1 MVLFSEE
8 PVEFVDLI
16 EKSLDLLDMPLLEKS
31 GIFSLQVFV
40 FNFNVAD
47 LTAVELLQLQDLVPK
62 SGIFSI
68 KGLGL
73 LLMSQLESLVIS
85 QLGFKLIVL
94 EVVGC
99 FEL

>member
-8 PVEFVDLI
+8 PVEFVDLV
-16 EKSLDLLDMPLLEKS
+16 EKSLDLLDMSLLEKS
-31 GIFSLQVFV
+31 GVFSLQVFV
-40 FNFNVAD
+40 FDFNVAD
-47 LTAVELLQLQDLVPK
+47 FTAVELLQLQDLVPE

-94 EVVGC
+94 EVVSC